1 MGWLFDEKLL
11 KLNCAINCEI
21 PPIGLKYRRTV
32 IYALALLA
40 CLLVGA
46 GYLLGSRRRDSREDA
61 LQATIDERSEKLTV
75 VEQELLRH
83 SAVDP
88 VTGLHTQQHF
98 QEFLEREWRRAARQ
112 RQCVAVIMIEVDHF
126 RAYNDRQGKSE
137 GDACLKAVAGV
148 LKPIIHRPG
157 DVIARY
163 GGAGKFGLVLG
174 STDGPGAMLL
184 AERLRLAVE
193 GMKKPN
199 PASPGTPF
207 ITISLGA
214 AAALPDREGA
224 WQDIELIA
232 WAERAL
238 AQAREAG
245 RNTVVLDTRDPTLR
259 S

>member
-1 MGWLFDEKLL
+1 
-11 KLNCAINCEI
+11 
-21 PPIGLKYRRTV
+21 V
-32 IYALALLA
+32 VYAFALLA
-40 CLLVGA
+40 ALLVGG
-46 GYLLGSRRRDSREDA
+46 GYLLGSRRQRSREED
-61 LQATIDERSEKLTV
+61 LEATIEERNEKLTV

-83 SAVDP
+83 SATDP

-126 RAYNDRQGKSE
+126 RAYNERQGKSE
-137 GDACLKAVAGV
+137 ADACLKAVAGV
-148 LKPIIHRPG
+148 LKPMIHRPG

-163 GGAGKFGLVLG
+163 GGPGKFGIVLG
-174 STDGPGAMLL
+174 ATDGTGAMLL
-184 AERLRLAVE
+184 AERLRVAVE

-199 PASPGTPF
+199 PASPSTPF
-207 ITISLGA
+207 VTLSLGV

-232 WAERAL
+232 SAERAL
-238 AQAREAG
+238 AQAWETG
-245 RNTVVLDTRDPTLR
+245 RNTVTLDTQDSALH